1 MMKGPADMTAYRAE
15 HVGSLLRPPALLAAR
30 DAWQSGRITGE
41 QLLAEEDRAAKA
53 AIDLQAGA
61 GIEVFTEGEVRRGT
75 FMAGLT
81 ESLGGVSAV
90 PAVQNDVRWRR
101 TGMADPSAA
110 DTHIDGVAASGKLH
124 QKRALTTT
132 EASFLSRHAPGP
144 FKITMMSASMGL
156 SLWHPGITEQV
167 YPSPDEML
175 ADLVRL
181 QIEEIEGLVALG
193 TRWIQ
198 LDSLSY
204 NWVIDTELSESFA
217 AATGITP
224 TMLLDLT
231 VGIDAQVV
239 RAAKAMN
246 PDVTVGLH
254 FCRGNNRSAW
264 MAEGGYESIAERLF
278 NEVEADR
285 FLLEYD
291 SERAGGFEPLRY
303 MPASRTVVLGLISTK
318 TPALES
324 QDALVRRID
333 HASAYVP
340 LDDLAI
346 SPQCGF
352 ASTARGNLLTDDDQ
366 RRKLE
371 LVVQTAARV
380 WGLPAPA

>member
-1 MMKGPADMTAYRAE
+1 MTAYRAE
-15 HVGSLLRPPALLAAR
+15 HIGSLLRPPALLAAR
-30 DAWQSGRITGE
+30 DARQAGRITDDRLRE
-41 QLLAEEDRAAKA
+41 AEDLAAQD
-53 AIDLQAGA
+53 AIDLQQAA

-81 ESLGGVSAV
+81 ESLGGVSPV
-90 PAVQNDVRWRR
+90 PAVQNDVQWHR
-101 TGMADPSAA
+101 TGMADPSAE
-110 DTHIDGVAASGKLH
+110 DTRIDGVAASGKLY
-124 QKRALTTT
+124 QKKTLTAT
-132 EASFLSRHAPGP
+132 EAAFLSQHAPGT

-156 SLWHPGITEQV
+156 SLWHPGITDQV
-167 YPSPDEML
+167 YGSPDEML
-175 ADLVRL
+175 ADVVRL
-181 QIEEIEGLVALG
+181 QIEEIEGLVATG

-217 AATGITP
+217 AATGITSA
-224 TMLLDLT
+224 MLLDLT

-239 RAAKAMN
+239 SAAKAMD

-264 MAEGGYESIAERLF
+264 MAQGGYEPIAERLF
-278 NEVEADR
+278 NEVRADR

-291 SERAGGFEPLRY
+291 SARAGGFEPLRY
-303 MPASRTVVLGLISTK
+303 MPAGPTVVLGLVSTK
-318 TPALES
+318 VPILES
-324 QDALVRRID
+324 QDALCRRID
-333 HASAYVP
+333 LASAYVP
-340 LDDLAI
+340 LEDLAI

-371 LVVQTAARV
+371 LVVQTAAKV
-380 WGLPAPA
+380 WG